1 MTETQLRFL
10 RAIADRIDPERMA
23 ELHLFPP
30 IKQGG
35 SETGVAVVAAE
46 AVVAAPLVDERHD
59 ERHSVV
65 VFSAHYRLVLKGA
78 DRGKWEAEITEEAD
92 APLVTVDEVVR
103 GVQRRGG
110 EDAEPERLSGDRVRE
125 ILATDAIAQPART

>member
-1 MTETQLRFL
+1 MTDTELRFL
-10 RAIADRIDPERMA
+10 RAIADRIDPERIA

-30 IKQGG
+30 MKQGG
-35 SETGVAVVAAE
+35 TETGVAVVAAE
-46 AVVAAPLVDERHD
+46 TVIASAVADDRHP
-59 ERHSVV
+59 VV
-65 VFSAHYRLVLKGA
+65 VFSAHYRLVLKGP

-110 EDAEPERLSGDRVRE
+110 EEAEPERLSGDRLRE
-125 ILATDAIAQPART
+125 ILASESIAPART